1 MGWHNCWAFSNNQ
14 SVGIMK
20 NKININILAPLL
32 IGMSFTL
39 NSCEPPLCAHCHDR
53 GNLLRLSDNK
63 DIEICAD
70 DAYELEELVWL
81 SEEMGYKC
89 EYK

>member
-1 MGWHNCWAFSNNQ
+1 
-14 SVGIMK
+14 MK
-20 NKININILAPLL
+20 NKININILAPLI
-32 IGMSFTL
+32 IGLSRTL
-39 NSCEPPLCAHCHDR
+39 NSCEPPLCAHCHVR